1 MFRKSERINLG
12 YAYDF
17 ETGKKKQIKRTISV
31 VGRSQYEAEML
42 FQLERE
48 LLTSTYQSNMV
59 KLDTFGE
66 LREYYYEVNNGLKP
80 KTLTTDLYLWS
91 VTKVNFENKPLR
103 EITPDFL
110 MSYFRF
116 IEKKYSGTTIHDI
129 YTMLNKFLNFATDED
144 VILKNPLRRLK
155 RSKYAKRPKVFSNL
169 TFKYLDVINKFFWLA
184 FNEEDK
190 AFSVKMKVMLLL
202 SADCCL
208 REAELFGLKWDRID
222 LNEGY
227 VEIFENMYRLT
238 KKQSERL
245 ALPIVGFTD
254 VKTNSSVRKVPLS
267 AITIRYLSAYRSECK
282 EYLRKYNLANPDG
295 LLFFQRRNI
304 PDRYPNYGRR
314 KENAPIF
321 NVRPAHISQYN
332 TNIRRLC
339 LKYGLTIFTS
349 HKIRKWAFTLRYN
362 SECTEQYCKYIL
374 GHSLNKCDATYLLSM
389 YMSAKRE
396 HFKWEQLLNNVI
408 KYGVPEL
415 KQF

>member
-1 MFRKSERINLG
+1 MFKKSERINLG

-17 ETGKKKQIKRTISV
+17 ETGKKKQIKRTV
-31 VGRSQYEAEML
+31 TVTGRTEYEAEVM
-42 FQLERE
+42 FQREKE
-48 LLTSTYQSNMV
+48 LLEYTYRSNIV
-59 KLDTFGE
+59 NIATFGE

-80 KTLTTDLYLWS
+80 KSLATDLYLWS
-91 VTKVNFENKPLR
+91 VAKINFENKPLK

-110 MSYFRF
+110 MSYFKF
-116 IEKKYSGTTIHDI
+116 IERKYSGTTLHDI
-129 YTMLNKFLNFATDED
+129 YTMLNKFLNFAADED
-144 VILKNPLRRLK
+144 VILKNPLKRLK
-155 RSKYAKRPKVFSNL
+155 RSKYAKRPTVFDNL
-169 TFKYLDVINKFFWLA
+169 TFKYIDVINKFFWLA

-208 REAELFGLKWDRID
+208 REAELFGLKWDRIN

-254 VKTNSSVRKVPLS
+254 VKTNSSIRKVPLS
-267 AITIRYLSAYRSECK
+267 AITVKYLRAYKSECA
-282 EYLRKYNLANPDG
+282 EYLKRYNLANKEG
-295 LLFFQRRNI
+295 LLFFSRRNI
-304 PDRYPNYGRR
+304 PDRYPNFGRR

-321 NVRPAHISQYN
+321 YVLPAHISQYN
-332 TNIRRLC
+332 TNLRRLC
-339 LKYGLTIFTS
+339 LKYGLKVFTS

-374 GHSLNKCDATYLLSM
+374 GHSLNKCDATYLLGM
-389 YMSAKRE
+389 YTAAKRQ
-396 HFKWEQLLNNVI
+396 HFKWERILNNVI
-408 KYGVPEL
+408 KYGVPEI
-415 KQF
+415 KTI